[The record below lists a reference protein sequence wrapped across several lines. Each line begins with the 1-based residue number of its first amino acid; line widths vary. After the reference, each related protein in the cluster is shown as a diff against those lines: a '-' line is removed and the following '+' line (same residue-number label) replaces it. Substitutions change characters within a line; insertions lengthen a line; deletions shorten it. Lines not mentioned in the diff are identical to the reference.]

1 MTPTI
6 YVVGN
11 IKSFFSAL
19 TAIQML
25 FNPGNNTLW
34 ASGNGAFGGGPLIAL
49 GLAVTL
55 VILFI
60 SNILKQRFEMH
71 QVLMLIIVYGLM
83 FGVHTSV
90 NIENMYSGDSSVVQG
105 VPVGIA
111 YPASIFSTVAFIA
124 SEQIGESFQQ
134 ANNTDTSLFTG
145 TNGAGGVYGFDGPLA
160 ITYKMRGIYSLFSKQ
175 DAPLSNSVSSF
186 VASCVEPTN
195 DVAEGDIGKSGNLAC
210 SFFGV
215 GCGTGEAPLPL
226 ANAQATLYVN
236 SSGDT
241 TNPTLVN
248 CSTAAATLGDAW
260 TAFQQSTTDYG
271 TPNLANLLSEKTI
284 GASHNNE
291 TPAEASELIGTM
303 LQGTANTGYNYMNN
317 MILNCSFQAGEH
329 EGLSVYD
336 PNMPSSLESYC
347 VTKASAFG
355 RQVAMNAGT
364 ASLFGMNMLPLMA
377 ILQFLFFAMAPI
389 VVGVAMMQGMA
400 GLSNLGKYLLFGAW
414 TESWMPVAALIND
427 YSQQIIGDTFT
438 KLRDNMS
445 SGLHITSPA
454 YLGSI
459 LDHSQRDLS
468 MANLM
473 MSLTPVLTFAILSG
487 SYYAFSQIGT
497 AIRGDSV
504 MDKNMSE
511 STPTV
516 GTNSLGGNAQ
526 EKTMVSTGGAG
537 GVFAASMAGST
548 LGYNTGEVASSQV
561 SAMKTSAIQMQRQA
575 TASASEQAA
584 DTNTILNSAS
594 IGTSSFL
601 KDNTTGQSQLN
612 TIQAER
618 QQLSSKF
625 GVSQDHA
632 VEAMAAL
639 KVAAGGN
646 LLGMVGK
653 WTDAN
658 VGAALKDANLGG
670 DFSASQIGKIKDAM
684 NQTDSAE
691 QANSLTSSK
700 TASFLTQVASG
711 TESTAAKGTAA
722 NLAKS
727 AARSRADTAM
737 AAAMMAQSEQLQASA
752 ADALNT
758 GGATSYNQNTLGAA
772 MESNMAKP
780 GTRSKY
786 GAATASPY
794 TFGAQ
799 IAEQNG
805 IGGLYQKGYDA
816 APASDSVQAKAAY
829 AMLYAATRSPNKAA
843 GLAAIA
849 ESAGNSPMQA
859 FASKLSAAQSSI
871 GRVAQQADAA
881 GNDAA
886 VGAAS
891 GFMAG
896 VVSQTGTPGAG
907 ATAAMFGGNNS
918 AAANFYNDT
927 SGDQAAN
934 PAAAAAEYASA
945 KAAAEQIKAL
955 PGFQK
960 FKAAVTGDVTNNK
973 MQEAAQWIANNPQL
987 ATIIG
992 GAAAALPLAGGAVG
1006 GAMAFRAWRAGLTPP
1021 SGNGF
1026 DLAGNK
1032 LPVGESSPIPADSPS
1047 TMDSLYGRTPT
1058 PAGGSSTLDSLAGR
1072 PGTVAA
1078 SDAASEGRSFALD
1091 LATKLAIPLTAAELL
1106 IHSGGIGPG
1115 GTLYNGTEL
1124 TQNIGEPPDNNNP

>member
-60 SNILKQRFEMH
+60 SNTLKQRFEMH
-71 QVLMLIIVYGLM
+71 HVLMLITVYGLM

-124 SEQIGESFQQ
+124 SEQIGEAFQQ

-145 TNGAGGVYGFDGPLA
+145 ANGAGGVYGFDGPLA
-160 ITYKMRGIYSLFSKQ
+160 ITYKMRGIYSLFSMQ

-389 VVGVAMMQGMA
+389 IAGVAMMQGMA
-400 GLSNLGKYLLFGAW
+400 GLSNLAKYLLFGAW

-459 LDHSQRDLS
+459 LDHAQRDLS

-473 MSLTPVLTFAILSG
+473 MGLTPVLTFAILSG

-497 AIRGDSV
+497 AIRGDGIV
-504 MDKNMSE
+504 DKNMSL
-511 STPTV
+511 STPTD
-516 GTNSLGGNAQ
+516 GTSALTNGGT
-526 EKTMVSTGGAG
+526 ERTMVSTGNGNLIGTGLGLSTLSYNLGQAVQHGESAANNSAIQLADTASTSASKVGEQTASYLQNAQTAVASGTTLSNGATDTLSKMTAAQQTLKSMTG
-537 GVFAASMAGST
+537 LSEANATTFAARLSGE
-548 LGYNTGEVASSQV
+548 LGGNLNAQGISEGMVAKALSGFDIGGKAAADEAARITGE
-561 SAMKTSAIQMQRQA
+561 MKTSAGL
-575 TASASEQAA
+575 EAA
-584 DTNTILNSAS
+584 KTLTNSNNL
-594 IGTSSFL
+594 
-601 KDNTTGQSQLN
+601 SQLSG
-612 TIQAER
+612 IQ
-618 QQLSSKF
+618 SSLTN
-625 GVSQDHA
+625 SSS
-632 VEAMAAL
+632 
-639 KVAAGGN
+639 AG
-646 LLGMVGK
+646 
-653 WTDAN
+653 TT
-658 VGAALKDANLGG
+658 ANLG
-670 DFSASQIGKIKDAM
+670 
-684 NQTDSAE
+684 
-691 QANSLTSSK
+691 
-700 TASFLTQVASG
+700 V
-711 TESTAAKGTAA
+711 AAK
-722 NLAKS
+722 
-727 AARSRADTAM
+727 
-737 AAAMMAQSEQLQASA
+737 
-752 ADALNT
+752 
-758 GGATSYNQNTLGAA
+758 
-772 MESNMAKP
+772 
-780 GTRSKY
+780 
-786 GAATASPY
+786 
-794 TFGAQ
+794 
-799 IAEQNG
+799 
-805 IGGLYQKGYDA
+805 
-816 APASDSVQAKAAY
+816 KAWQ
-829 AMLYAATRSPNKAA
+829 
-843 GLAAIA
+843 
-849 ESAGNSPMQA
+849 E
-859 FASKLSAAQSSI
+859 
-871 GRVAQQADAA
+871 
-881 GNDAA
+881 
-886 VGAAS
+886 
-891 GFMAG
+891 
-896 VVSQTGTPGAG
+896 G
-907 ATAAMFGGNNS
+907 ATAAAAATAAESWQEASSKIASQGGNQVFNAENLAS
-918 AAANFYNDT
+918 ALENTAAKNRLSAHSFANDVASRYGLQGNFDAGVAAANKQGIIGSEAAAYGLLYAANRARGSAGAKAVIEASGISPFTGQTGNAAQRQIQSNHAGTNASQNHADIQKAQEESASVNAATGGAPTTGKVNAEYDAGEGQADSAIGSNNGTGNYNSGAGANWAAQYKADHPDAFNAPTSVGSGSRQVTVGKNGQLGGDT
-927 SGDQAAN
+927 AGTVDYQNDNVLMNGKTPLGKIPISAESMAAN
-934 PAAAAAEYASA
+934 PENTALAIGGTTLAAG
-945 KAAAEQIKAL
+945 AL
-955 PGFQK
+955 K
-960 FKAAVTGDVTNNK
+960 
-973 MQEAAQWIANNPQL
+973 
-987 ATIIG
+987 
-992 GAAAALPLAGGAVG
+992 GAAAIYGAKKASEIADNKALQKAIDNGETG
-1006 GAMAFRAWRAGLTPP
+1006 
-1021 SGNGF
+1021 SGDGF
-1026 DLAGNK
+1026 DVNGNP
-1032 LPVGESSPIPADSPS
+1032 LPKEVTGSGKPATDSMTPSDTWSRMSPKPKAPNSEDGWSKEAKELKDFGE
-1047 TMDSLYGRTPT
+1047 
-1058 PAGGSSTLDSLAGR
+1058 
-1072 PGTVAA
+1072 
-1078 SDAASEGRSFALD
+1078 
-1091 LATKLAIPLTAAELL
+1091 
-1106 IHSGGIGPG
+1106 PG
-1115 GTLYNGTEL
+1115 GEGAD
-1124 TQNIGEPPDNNNP
+1124 PSDPDIDVPF